1 MDYPYSCE
9 QCGHEA
15 ALCVSDWAYVAAL
28 CDDCL
33 KERKTYLKLPEPQTE
48 TRSRT
53 SPLASAPAG

>member
-1 MDYPYSCE
+1 MVHPYSCE

-33 KERKTYLKLPEPQTE
+33 KARKTYLKLPDPQME
-48 TRSRT
+48 TGSRT
-53 SPLASAPAG
+53 PPLAAAGAG